1 MHNRKPRPAIRQIAI
16 LTLNLVFLTCGY
28 RVPIVAQV
36 PAVQDEFDAITSKL
50 TDHTYHLRYKFRA
63 RQTLRYEVVHQVSV
77 KTLVQGTSQESQSRS
92 KSIQSWKIDKSDA
105 PGTTIL
111 THSVEYV
118 DMWSKT
124 SGRQPI
130 RYDSR
135 SDEQAPPDY
144 ENIAK
149 MVNTPLSIVT
159 VDAFGKVLDRD
170 DKIPQFNM
178 GTGGMTVPL
187 PNQAVK
193 LGAEWSTPGFVRVRQ
208 GNGILK
214 AIKTRQL
221 YRLEK
226 VETGMATISLRT
238 EVLTPVN
245 DARIESQLIQRLSN
259 GTIKFDIDAGVVRGR
274 RLEWDQ
280 TVVGFNGPESSMT
293 YVARLTESL
302 APSKVARAAQ

>member
-1 MHNRKPRPAIRQIAI
+1 MHHRRQRSAIRPRGIFALSLAI
-16 LTLNLVFLTCGY
+16 LTCGY
-28 RVPIVAQV
+28 RVPIIAQV
-36 PAVQDEFDAITSKL
+36 PASQDAFDTVTSKL
-50 TDHTYHLRYKFRA
+50 TDHIYHLRYKFRA
-63 RQTLRYEVVHQVSV
+63 GDTLRYEVVHQVSV

-92 KSIQSWKIDKSDA
+92 KSRKTWQIEKCDV
-105 PGTTIL
+105 PGTTML

-118 DMWSKT
+118 DMWSET

-144 ENIAK
+144 ENIAN
-149 MVNTPLSIVT
+149 MVNKPLSIVT
-159 VDAFGKVLDRD
+159 VDAFGKVLERD

-187 PNQAVK
+187 PDKPVK
-193 LGAEWSTPGFVRVRQ
+193 LGGEWSTPGLVRVRQ
-208 GNGILK
+208 SDGIQK

-226 VETGMATISLRT
+226 VETGIATISLRT

-245 DARIESQLIQRLSN
+245 DPRIESQLIQRLSH
-259 GTIKFDIDAGVVRGR
+259 GTIKFDIDAGVVRAR
-274 RLEWDQ
+274 RLEWDE

-302 APSKVARAAQ
+302 APAEVARAAE

>member
-1 MHNRKPRPAIRQIAI
+1 MHNRKPRPAIRHIAI
-16 LTLNLVFLTCGY
+16 LTFTFVILTCVH
-28 RVPIVAQV
+28 RAPVAAQE
-36 PAVQDEFDAITSKL
+36 PTVQDKFDAITSKL
-50 TDHTYHLRYKFRA
+50 TDHTYSLRYKFRPGD
-63 RQTLRYEVVHQVSV
+63 TLLYEVIHQVSV

-92 KSIQSWKIDKSDA
+92 KSRKSWKIDKSDA

-111 THSVEYV
+111 THSVDYV

-130 RYDSR
+130 QYDSR
-135 SDEQAPPDY
+135 SDEQAPSDY

-149 MVNTPLSIVT
+149 MVKKPLSIVT
-159 VDAFGKVLDRD
+159 VDAFGKVLERD
-170 DKIPQFNM
+170 DKIPQFDM

-187 PNQAVK
+187 PNKPVK
-193 LGAEWSTPGFVRVRQ
+193 LGSEWSTPGLVRVRQ
-208 GNGILK
+208 SDGIQK

-226 VETGMATISLRT
+226 VETGIATISLNT
-238 EVLTPVN
+238 EVLTPV
-245 DARIESQLIQRLSN
+245 DEPRIESQLIQRLSN
-259 GTIKFDIDAGVVRGR
+259 GTIKFDIDAGVVRSR
-274 RLEWDQ
+274 RLEWDE